1 LCWWEK
7 KKEDLPAFGSPT
19 TNNKDVAAMS
29 DHEEVANSSGY
40 STPVPEL
47 DDHRNQ
53 TASVQRPDRSRR
65 GTFDSLYGA
74 RVMAPG
80 GASGEPRVRD
90 FEEAVDD
97 EDAGEQSP
105 TMRRARRPTIES
117 VSERSSSPPNSV
129 KAFAE
134 ARRRERGLPV
144 PEPKPERKL
153 EELELQRTV
162 SAASRHSYRS
172 RQHTVATADAASLAT
187 NKSAEED
194 VCFPLQDEQRGDQL
208 HIDFDYLENFIQA
221 ENEARQ
227 AARRPSAARLFP
239 DLRQDSTETADVP
252 PTMTADGD
260 YLGTPFSSNERYTEK
275 IERSEAEEQVKVLP
289 PAPVDHSRVSFF
301 SSAWESTIHA
311 ADIEGLILPGEDIRG
326 LFTFPKGETDGVWW
340 LNINKPSEE
349 EVRAICRAFGVHPLT
364 VEDVTTQ
371 ESREKI
377 ELFPSYYFAC
387 FRSFC
392 IERDEEAGEIEFVP
406 FNIYVIVFREG
417 TLSFSYANNSHA
429 SHVRKRI
436 AMLKD
441 YVALSSDWICYAL
454 IDDIV
459 DSFAPV
465 ISKLEADT
473 DQIEDEVFIA
483 RTDDMA
489 KFLRKIGIVR
499 KHTMA
504 LMRLLGGKADVLR
517 GFTKRCNEN
526 YKVTPRMDIGLY
538 LGDIQDHVVTMMN
551 NLGHFEKM
559 MSRAHSNYLAQI
571 SIDGISQGTN
581 TNRVLSKITLL
592 ASIIVPL
599 NVVTGLF
606 GMNVPVPWRDVENLG
621 PFFGILGFLLAF
633 CVLCTYLAFKRRM
646 L

>member
-1 LCWWEK
+1 
-7 KKEDLPAFGSPT
+7 
-19 TNNKDVAAMS
+19 MS
-29 DHEEVANSSGY
+29 DQEEVANSSGY

-65 GTFDSLYGA
+65 GTFDSLYGS

-80 GASGEPRVRD
+80 GATSEPRVRD
-90 FEEAVDD
+90 FEEAVVD
-97 EDAGEQSP
+97 EDGGDISP
-105 TMRRARRPTIES
+105 TTRLGRRPTIES
-117 VSERSSSPPNSV
+117 ASQRSSSPPNSV

-134 ARRRERGLPV
+134 ARKRERGLSIS
-144 PEPKPERKL
+144 ESKPERKP
-153 EELELQRTV
+153 EEAELQRTASV
-162 SAASRHSYRS
+162 ASRHSYRS
-172 RQHTVATADAASLAT
+172 RQHTVATVDAASLAT
-187 NKSAEED
+187 NRSAEED
-194 VCFPLQDEQRGDQL
+194 VCFPLQDEQTDGRL
-208 HIDFDYLENFIQA
+208 HIDFDYLENFIRA

-227 AARRPSAARLFP
+227 AARRPSAARMFP
-239 DLRQDSTETADVP
+239 DMRRENVNAATST
-252 PTMTADGD
+252 PTMTIDGD
-260 YLGTPFSSNERYTEK
+260 YVGTPFTKGSYAEK
-275 IERSEAEEQVKVLP
+275 SDKLEEDVQPRPVQP
-289 PAPVDHSRVSFF
+289 PVDPNRVSFF

-311 ADIEGLILPGEDIRG
+311 ADLEGLILPGEDIRG

-364 VEDVTTQ
+364 VEDITTQ

-387 FRSFC
+387 FRSFY
-392 IERDEEAGEIEFVP
+392 IENDADSGETEFVP
-406 FNIYVIVFREG
+406 FNIYVVVFREG
-417 TLSFSYANNSHA
+417 TLSFSYATNSHA

-465 ISKLEADT
+465 IRKLEADT

-489 KFLRKIGIVR
+489 QFLRKIGTAR

-504 LMRLLGGKADVLR
+504 LMRLLGGKADVLK

-551 NLGHFEKM
+551 NLSHFEKM

-571 SIDGISQGTN
+571 SIDGITQGTH

-606 GMNVPVPWRDVENLG
+606 GMNVPVPWQDSGTLA
-621 PFFGILGFLLAF
+621 PFFGILGCILTFCAF
-633 CVLCTYLAFKRRM
+633 CTYLAYRIERKWFS
-646 L
+646 

>member
-1 LCWWEK
+1 MSYHE
-7 KKEDLPAFGSPT
+7 
-19 TNNKDVAAMS
+19 DVAA
-29 DHEEVANSSGY
+29 SSGY

-53 TASVQRPDRSRR
+53 TASVQRPDRARR

-80 GASGEPRVRD
+80 GETSEPRVRD
-90 FEEAVDD
+90 FEEAIADD
-97 EDAGEQSP
+97 EAGAPHSP
-105 TMRRARRPTIES
+105 TTRRARRGTIES
-117 VSERSSSPPNSV
+117 VSERSQSPPNSV

-134 ARRRERGLPV
+134 ARRRERDMSFS
-144 PEPKPERKL
+144 EPKQDRRA
-153 EELELQRTV
+153 EENELQRTASV
-162 SAASRHSYRS
+162 ASRQSYRS
-172 RQHTVATADAASLAT
+172 RQHTVATAAADAASLAT
-187 NKSAEED
+187 NKSAEDD
-194 VCFPLQDEQRGDQL
+194 VCFPVQTEQRGDHL
-208 HIDFDYLENFIQA
+208 HIDFDYLENFIRA
-221 ENEARQ
+221 EAEMRQ
-227 AARRPSAARLFP
+227 TARRPSVTPRVFP
-239 DLRQDSTETADVP
+239 DLRPSTSEPALP
-252 PTMTADGD
+252 LPTVTSEGD
-260 YLGTPFSSNERYTEK
+260 YMGTPFG
-275 IERSEAEEQVKVLP
+275 SEAQAEKMDRASEDQEKMP
-289 PAPVDHSRVSFF
+289 PPPPVDHSRVSFF

-311 ADIEGLILPGEDIRG
+311 ADLEGLILPGEDIRG

-340 LNINKPSEE
+340 LNINKPPEE

-364 VEDVTTQ
+364 VEDITTQ

-387 FRSFC
+387 FRSFY
-392 IERDEEAGEIEFVP
+392 IEDDPETGEREFVP
-406 FNIYVIVFREG
+406 FNIYVVVFREG
-417 TLSFSYANNSHA
+417 TLSFSYATNSHA

-441 YVALSSDWICYAL
+441 YVSLSSDWICYAL

-465 ISKLEADT
+465 ISKLEVDT
-473 DQIEDEVFIA
+473 DQIEDEVFVA

-489 KFLRKIGIVR
+489 QFLRKIGVAR
-499 KHTMA
+499 KHTVA

-551 NLGHFEKM
+551 NLGHYDKM
-559 MSRAHSNYLAQI
+559 LSRAHSNYLAQI
-571 SIDGISQGTN
+571 SIDGIAQGTN

-606 GMNVPVPWRDVENLG
+606 GMNVSVPWQDAGTLA
-621 PFFGILGFLLAF
+621 PFFGILGSLLAF
-633 CVLCTYLAFKRRM
+633 CLICAYLAYKLRM